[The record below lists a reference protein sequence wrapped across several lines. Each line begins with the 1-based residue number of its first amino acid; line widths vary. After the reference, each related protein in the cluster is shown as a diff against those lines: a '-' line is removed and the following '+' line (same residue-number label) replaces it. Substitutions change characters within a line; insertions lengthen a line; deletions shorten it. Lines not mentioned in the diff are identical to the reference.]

1 MISFEEAHKI
11 VLNQSR
17 DYGSESVPMINAMG
31 RVLAEDIYADRDF
44 PPFNRATKNGIAIN
58 FDAIE
63 HGRRSFEIK
72 DILAAGK
79 PTVPFL
85 ETEECIE
92 IMSGAVVPFEADTVV
107 MYEDLSIVKD
117 IVTVNSIPVRGQ
129 NICLRGSNQLK
140 GARLLKKNTK
150 LTASEMG
157 ILASVGKKNV
167 LLKKTPRVA
176 VIATGNELVKIDEQ
190 PLQHQIRRSNNYS
203 LFGALEL
210 LGIKPMLL
218 YLEDDKDL
226 IRQKL
231 AYAIEAMDVLLISGG
246 ISIGKFDFIPKV
258 LEELG
263 VEKLFDWVNQYPAK
277 PFWFGTHNNADTVV
291 FSFPGNP
298 VSIFLNFHIYFRDW
312 LYKSIELPLNE
323 INVLLEDAIVV
334 AEELTQF
341 VGVEITLE
349 NGCVLAKTVAANGLG
364 DLVSLSKIHGF
375 IRLSSN
381 KKLFQ
386 KGEPVPFI
394 PTKNI
399 Y

>member
-157 ILASVGKKNV
+157 ILASVG
-167 LLKKTPRVA
+167 
-176 VIATGNELVKIDEQ
+176 
-190 PLQHQIRRSNNYS
+190 
-203 LFGALEL
+203 
-210 LGIKPMLL
+210 
-218 YLEDDKDL
+218 
-226 IRQKL
+226 
-231 AYAIEAMDVLLISGG
+231 
-246 ISIGKFDFIPKV
+246 
-258 LEELG
+258 
-263 VEKLFDWVNQYPAK
+263 
-277 PFWFGTHNNADTVV
+277 
-291 FSFPGNP
+291 
-298 VSIFLNFHIYFRDW
+298 
-312 LYKSIELPLNE
+312 
-323 INVLLEDAIVV
+323 
-334 AEELTQF
+334 
-341 VGVEITLE
+341 
-349 NGCVLAKTVAANGLG
+349 
-364 DLVSLSKIHGF
+364 
-375 IRLSSN
+375 
-381 KKLFQ
+381 
-386 KGEPVPFI
+386 
-394 PTKNI
+394 
-399 Y
+399 

>member
-167 LLKKTPRVA
+167 WLKKTPRVA

-341 VGVEITLE
+341 VGVEIILE
-349 NGCVLAKTVAANGLG
+349 NGCVLAKTVATNGLG

>member
-1 MISFEEAHKI
+1 MISFEEAYKI

-17 DYGSESVPMINAMG
+17 DYGSESVPLINAMG
-31 RVLAEDIYADRDF
+31 RVLAEEIYADRDF

-72 DILAAGK
+72 GILAAGK
-79 PTVPFL
+79 PTVTFL

-107 MYEDLSIVKD
+107 VYEDLSIEKD
-117 IVTVNSIPVRGQ
+117 IVTVNSLPVRGQ
-129 NICLRGSNQLK
+129 NICLRASNQQK
-140 GARLLKKNTK
+140 GASLLKKNTI

-167 LLKKTPRVA
+167 WLKKTPRVA

-190 PLQHQIRRSNNYS
+190 PLQYQIRRSNNYS
-203 LFGALEL
+203 LFGALEV

-218 YLEDDKDL
+218 HLEDDKDL

-231 AYAIEAMDVLLISGG
+231 DYAIEAMDVLIISGG
-246 ISIGKFDFIPKV
+246 ISMGKFDFIPKV

-263 VEKLFDWVNQYPAK
+263 VEKLFNRVNQYPAK
-277 PFWFGTHNNADTVV
+277 SFWFGTHKNANTVV

-323 INVLLEDAIVV
+323 INVLLEDSIVV
-334 AEELTQF
+334 AEEFTQF
-341 VGVEITLE
+341 VGVQIKWG
-349 NGCVLAKTVAANGLG
+349 NGRILAKTVATTGLD
-364 DLVSLSKIHGF
+364 DLFSLSKIHGF
-375 IRLSSN
+375 IRLSSD

-386 KGEPVPFI
+386 KTEPVPFI

>member
-1 MISFEEAHKI
+1 
-11 VLNQSR
+11 
-17 DYGSESVPMINAMG
+17 
-31 RVLAEDIYADRDF
+31 
-44 PPFNRATKNGIAIN
+44 
-58 FDAIE
+58 
-63 HGRRSFEIK
+63 
-72 DILAAGK
+72 
-79 PTVPFL
+79 
-85 ETEECIE
+85 
-92 IMSGAVVPFEADTVV
+92 
-107 MYEDLSIVKD
+107 
-117 IVTVNSIPVRGQ
+117 
-129 NICLRGSNQLK
+129 
-140 GARLLKKNTK
+140 
-150 LTASEMG
+150 
-157 ILASVGKKNV
+157 
-167 LLKKTPRVA
+167 
-176 VIATGNELVKIDEQ
+176 
-190 PLQHQIRRSNNYS
+190 
-203 LFGALEL
+203 
-210 LGIKPMLL
+210 MLL

-341 VGVEITLE
+341 VGVEIILE
-349 NGCVLAKTVAANGLG
+349 NGCVLAKTVATNGLG